1 VFSNERTQ
9 GGNQLRVLCS
19 DAFQRLREMDFS
31 VGKVRA
37 TEPAARSPAI
47 WSRIALRRV
56 PSADTKSNQGSQRR
70 RQTVLLWSTAAARA
84 GCLVLLVVLFS
95 WALSDVP
102 WDEIA
107 DGSLKPV
114 VSLKT
119 PTARR
124 W

>member
-1 VFSNERTQ
+1 
-9 GGNQLRVLCS
+9 
-19 DAFQRLREMDFS
+19 
-31 VGKVRA
+31 
-37 TEPAARSPAI
+37 
-47 WSRIALRRV
+47 
-56 PSADTKSNQGSQRR
+56 
-70 RQTVLLWSTAAARA
+70 
-84 GCLVLLVVLFS
+84 VLLVVLFS